1 MADDKVVSSL
11 TEGKSIVTDATAD
24 TRTPKE
30 STSWVELNVGG
41 KMLLSKRET
50 LIQYQDS
57 QLAKMVNSTKDGDVL
72 RLDLDSEYFGPILN
86 WLR

>member
-24 TRTPKE
+24 TRTPEE

-57 QLAKMVNSTKDGDVL
+57 KLAKMVNSTKDGDVV
-72 RLDLDSEYFGPILN
+72 RLDLDSEYFSPILN